1 MIAGPITCCRGCGA
15 VELTPVLDLGSTPLA
30 NALLDRDQLDE
41 PEKTYPLELV
51 FCPDCALVQINYTVD
66 PKELFSDYVYF
77 SSFSDGMLA
86 HAETLVDELVGD
98 CGLTGDSLAIE
109 VASNDGYLLQYYLE
123 RGVPVLG
130 IEPAA
135 NIAAVASKERGVDT
149 LCRFFDLD
157 LGRELQAQGVACDVL
172 HAHNVLAHVADL
184 EGVVKGIATLLKDD
198 GLAVIEAPYVRDMI
212 DGTEFDTIYHEH
224 LCYFS
229 LTALDRL
236 FGRNGLHIVDA
247 RRVPIH
253 GGSLRIAVSKASSS
267 ARQAV
272 DLLLQEE
279 ADLGMDRADYYCR
292 FAEEVRTLCCN
303 LSNLIDDLKSRGK
316 RIAVYGASAKGSTLL
331 NCCRFNGDTFDFVA
345 DRSTVKQ
352 GRFTPGTHLPIVS
365 PDRLLQDMPD
375 YALLLTWNFMEEILE
390 QQAAYRTRGGRFIVP
405 IPEVRL
411 V

>member
-1 MIAGPITCCRGCGA
+1 MIAGPIACCRVCGA
-15 VELTPVLDLGSTPLA
+15 GELTPVLDLGSTPLA
-30 NALLDRDQLDE
+30 NALLDHDQLDG

-51 FCPDCALVQINYTVD
+51 FCPDCTLVQINYTVD
-66 PKELFSDYVYF
+66 SKELFSDYVYF
-77 SSFSDGMLA
+77 SSFSEGMLT
-86 HAETLVDELVGD
+86 HAEALVDELIAARS
-98 CGLTGDSLAIE
+98 LTGDSLAVEI
-109 VASNDGYLLQYYLE
+109 ASNDGYLLQYYLQ
-123 RGVPVLG
+123 RGVPALG

-135 NIAAVASKERGVDT
+135 NIAGAAREQRGVDT

-157 LGRELQAQGVACDVL
+157 LAKELQDRGTACDVL

-184 EGVVKGIATLLKDD
+184 QSVVKGIATLLKGD
-198 GLAVIEAPYVRDMI
+198 GIAVIEVPYVRDMI
-212 DGTEFDTIYHEH
+212 DRIEFDTIYHEH

-236 FGRNGLHIVDA
+236 FSRNGLHIIDA
-247 RRVPIH
+247 RRLSIH
-253 GGSLRIAVSKASSS
+253 GGSLRIVAGKASSS

-279 ADLGMDRADYYCR
+279 SDLGMGRANYYCR
-292 FAEEVRTLCCN
+292 FAEEVRTLCYN
-303 LSNLIDDLKSRGK
+303 LSSLIDNLKSRGK